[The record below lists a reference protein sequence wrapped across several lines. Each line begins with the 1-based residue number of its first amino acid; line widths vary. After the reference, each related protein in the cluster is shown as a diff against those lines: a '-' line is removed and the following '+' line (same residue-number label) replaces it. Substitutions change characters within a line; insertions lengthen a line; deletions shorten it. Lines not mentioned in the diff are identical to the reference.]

1 MKQTITPCRVQGR
14 IQLPP
19 SKSMAHRLMIC
30 AGLADGT
37 SRVAGLRDSKDM
49 RATLQCLKALGARVT
64 GDFPVLEIA
73 GCSPVCR
80 TEPATLDCNESGSTL
95 RFMIPCAALSAAPA
109 VFTGRGRLMERP
121 MGVYANLFL
130 EQGLRFDQ
138 GDGQILVQ
146 GPLQPGLF
154 EIPGNVSSQ
163 FISGLLFAAGLM
175 QGTTELAVLPPYE
188 SRDYVTMTASA
199 LQTFGITVNQPTD
212 HGYVIPGGQS
222 YLPRDVQVEGD
233 WSQAAFPAVLGA
245 LKGSVVLEGLNPHSL
260 QGDKVIEDILRQ
272 AGVDVRWE
280 NDTLIV
286 RHPMAGLKPLDVDLG
301 PCPDLGPALC
311 VLASFIPGQSVIR
324 NAGRL
329 RIKESD
335 RIAAMEAELR
345 KWGVDIS
352 STEDTIVIQGRSGY
366 RLDQPVTIDGHND
379 HRIVMAMAVFGWVAG
394 SPSVIE
400 GTEAVTKSWPD
411 FFQDMTAVLKTEV
424 LK

>member
-1 MKQTITPCRVQGR
+1 M
-14 IQLPP
+14 
-19 SKSMAHRLMIC
+19 
-30 AGLADGT
+30 
-37 SRVAGLRDSKDM
+37 
-49 RATLQCLKALGARVT
+49 T

-73 GCSPVCR
+73 GCNPVCR

-109 VFTGRGRLMERP
+109 VFMGRGRLMERP

-188 SRDYVTMTASA
+188 SRGYVTMTVSA

-212 HGYVIPGGQS
+212 HGYVMPGGQS

-272 AGVDVRWE
+272 AGVDERWE

-311 VLASFIPGQSVIR
+311 VLASFIPGRSIIR

-352 STEDTIVIQGRSGY
+352 STEDTIVIQGQAGY
-366 RLDQPVTIDGHND
+366 RLDQPVAIDGHND
-379 HRIVMAMAVFGWVAG
+379 HRIVMAMAVFGWAAG

-411 FFQDMTAVLKTEV
+411 FFQDMTEV